1 MTSHQIRATF
11 LEYFRERG
19 HQIIGSSPSVPD
31 NDKTL
36 LYINSGMAPLKSFFT
51 REQIPPFPRLCNIQR
66 CIRTNDIENVG
77 DVHHLTFF
85 EMMGNWSIGDYFK
98 ERAITFAWELM
109 KDVYGFDTNRLVAT
123 FYGGDSL
130 LPSVP
135 ADNESRRIWQGL
147 IPNERVVPLGAD
159 SNFWGPTSKTGPC
172 GPCTEVFIDRGQHVG
187 CLRPTCGP
195 DCGCGRFIEIWN
207 AGVFMQYNMNEDRSL
222 TELPMRSVDA
232 GAGLDRF
239 AMVLQ
244 GTGSVYET
252 DLLVPIMET
261 VRSSQANP
269 PEQSLRIIADPIR
282 CATFII
288 ADGVRPANTRRE
300 YVLRRLIRQSVLHA
314 KLANVE
320 LERLP
325 EIAKVVV
332 DLYKPYYPEL
342 LPATGWIEGTIRGEM
357 TVFGRT
363 LSRGLA
369 ELDKIITHS
378 TDTISGEDVFRL
390 YDTFGMPLEI
400 TRELVSERNMT
411 IDEQGFANA
420 METQRKRSRQS
431 KLPS

>member
-147 IPNERVVPLGAD
+147 IPNERVVPLGFSVA
-159 SNFWGPTSKTGPC
+159 KTL
-172 GPCTEVFIDRGQHVG
+172 F
-187 CLRPTCGP
+187 
-195 DCGCGRFIEIWN
+195 
-207 AGVFMQYNMNEDRSL
+207 
-222 TELPMRSVDA
+222 
-232 GAGLDRF
+232 
-239 AMVLQ
+239 
-244 GTGSVYET
+244 
-252 DLLVPIMET
+252 DLLCHHLVG
-261 VRSSQANP
+261 A
-269 PEQSLRIIADPIR
+269 LA
-282 CATFII
+282 A
-288 ADGVRPANTRRE
+288 GPA
-300 YVLRRLIRQSVLHA
+300 
-314 KLANVE
+314 
-320 LERLP
+320 
-325 EIAKVVV
+325 
-332 DLYKPYYPEL
+332 
-342 LPATGWIEGTIRGEM
+342 
-357 TVFGRT
+357 
-363 LSRGLA
+363 
-369 ELDKIITHS
+369 
-378 TDTISGEDVFRL
+378 
-390 YDTFGMPLEI
+390 
-400 TRELVSERNMT
+400 
-411 IDEQGFANA
+411 
-420 METQRKRSRQS
+420 
-431 KLPS
+431 